1 MCLEVH
7 LLCSSPFCQVDSVD
21 RQSHWA
27 GAERSLACGGGQ
39 LKPHNNASLESR
51 PSQGP
56 SVQVQEPPCR
66 RPRAQVGMAATTVAR
81 ARSLHWQ
88 IKGTQR
94 VKEPCEEV
102 VLQELQGQEAV
113 FHSEAGALAGVL

>member
-1 MCLEVH
+1 MH
-7 LLCSSPFCQVDSVD
+7 
-21 RQSHWA
+21 RWA
-27 GAERSLACGGGQ
+27 WQ
-39 LKPHNNASLESR
+39 QPQW
-51 PSQGP
+51 P
-56 SVQVQEPPCR
+56 EP
-66 RPRAQVGMAATTVAR
+66 G
-81 ARSLHWQ
+81 HWQ